1 MKQCQDCKHYLPETL
16 IADPNDAFGKCAA
29 PGAQWIFADTNR
41 VDRFPLDIL
50 WGTCGRRA
58 RWFEP
63 KAYGLPPL
71 NWPAPPMPA
80 VKPAKGI
87 AARLNPQVP
96 PKRSPAAPSRAV
108 AAASVPRRS
117 PVSAVAPARSASR
130 SSTTDDGMSML
141 PAAMLLS
148 SHSDEGSAADS
159 GSFGSSWSAPVSGGG
174 SFDGGGASGNWD
186 SGSSSSSDSCSSSDS
201 GSSCSSSD

>member
-1 MKQCQDCKHYLPETL
+1 MKECKDCKHYRPGM
-16 IADPNDAFGKCAA
+16 FGTALGDFSQC
-29 PGAQWIFADTNR
+29 GALKSRFLFTVNSRQTSFPMDIFRGA
-41 VDRFPLDIL
+41 
-50 WGTCGRRA
+50 CGQRA

-63 KAYGLPPL
+63 KSAEVKVEVAVSLPNITGL
-71 NWPAPPMPA
+71 
-80 VKPAKGI
+80 

-96 PKRSPAAPSRAV
+96 PKRMPVPPSRAV

-117 PVSAVAPARSASR
+117 PVSVAAPARSASR

-148 SHSDEGSAADS
+148 SQADDGNAADS
-159 GSFGSSWSAPVSGGG
+159 GSFGSWSAPVSRGG

-186 SGSSSSSDSCSSSDS
+186 SGSSSSSSDSYSSSDS
-201 GSSCSSSD
+201 SSSSSSSD

>member
-1 MKQCQDCKHYLPETL
+1 MKDCRDCKHYRPETGF
-16 IADPNDAFGKCAA
+16 ADPTGSFATCAA
-29 PGAQWIFADTNR
+29 PKNR
-41 VDRFPLDIL
+41 WPYVEHNRGDRFPIDIVAK
-50 WGTCGRRA
+50 TCGRRA

-63 KAYGLPPL
+63 KPVQAATPLPTITGL
-71 NWPAPPMPA
+71 AT
-80 VKPAKGI
+80 
-87 AARLNPQVP
+87 RLNPQGP

-117 PVSAVAPARSASR
+117 AVSAAVPARSASR

-148 SHSDEGSAADS
+148 SHSDDGSAADS
-159 GSFGSSWSAPVSGGG
+159 GSFGNSWSAPVSRGG

-186 SGSSSSSDSCSSSDS
+186 SGSSLSSDSCSSSDS
-201 GSSCSSSD
+201 GSSSCSSD